1 MEGTVIKNNFF
12 PLLVASLL
20 IPLAVNTSLN
30 MKEVSDVQPSYEDLL
45 LSTPCTLNDDF
56 TYQEISRL
64 DLNASEVTYFNI
76 ADYITKS
83 ITYGY
88 GFERKGIGN
97 SFFLDTPGGG
107 YDTLMRARTICDD
120 DLSTSDGLMFFVD
133 LSEAKARSGNKV
145 KVGLGLIMMDSK
157 YEPPFSEGLF
167 DPTIYTGHFRHFFID
182 DNKEAYYYDL
192 YDGRFNTITTKDQC
206 VVVDEGFKG
215 WIYVPFSSYSW
226 NNRVGNN
233 YLFMNAAFGSGYHW
247 LNYTHFFVKDLK
259 KDDTQSR
266 LWFDDMVFV
275 KKGSAATP
283 NFSFIYHLNP
293 TCSTD
298 GGDVYQDDATGNFQ
312 LKNVEEKFGHDEAS
326 YNYIKYKNGAIGE
339 CPSCHDLIYTEDE
352 SIISYAASGDVSNYT
367 DVHFHYG
374 EHYENEEIIIVNKN
388 TKVTRNKEPRID
400 RALMS
405 DGWKYDFSAWSET
418 ENIYTPKDPK
428 SVNHSK
434 ETHYYAK
441 YLISS
446 YDNVK
451 YSHVVNLLARNGGRY
466 NINASNTGKIVM
478 NGNSNF
484 SLAHNVVED
493 FSRRGLPLVKN
504 AVAGGSTYN
513 YYYDS
518 DQLVIGYRPKILL
531 FNLTTN
537 DQAYWSMSEKDI
549 INMTDKYIKRV
560 HQYLP
565 DCQIAIVN
573 ASPLPGRSE
582 MFATAERLNEKMAKY
597 AEQYDYTYYIDT
609 YDFVYQRMLEYPD
622 GWEFW
627 THMDTDTLSTWMN
640 LIADGLM
647 KIINE
652 KGIIF

>member
-1 MEGTVIKNNFF
+1 MIKNKFF
-12 PLLVASLL
+12 PLLVTSLL
-20 IPLAVNTSLN
+20 IPLAVNTSLT
-30 MKEVSDVQPSYEDLL
+30 MKEAGAAQLSYEEVT
-45 LSTPCTLNDDF
+45 LSQPHTINDNLS
-56 TYQEISRL
+56 YQEISKL
-64 DLNASEVTYFNI
+64 DLNSSEVVYFNI
-76 ADYITKS
+76 ADYTTES

-88 GFERKGIGN
+88 GFDHKGNGT
-97 SFFLDTPGGG
+97 SFFLETPGGD
-107 YDTLMRARTICDD
+107 YDTMMRARTICND
-120 DLSTSDGLMFFVD
+120 DLSQSNGLLFYVD
-133 LSEAKARSGNKV
+133 LSEVKAKSGNKV

-157 YEPPFSEGLF
+157 YEPPFSEGLY
-167 DPTIYTGHFRHFFID
+167 DPTIYTGHFRHFFLLD
-182 DNKEAYYYDL
+182 DQVAYYY
-192 YDGRFNTITTKDQC
+192 NTFSGQYQSTTTKDQC
-206 VVVDEGFKG
+206 VSVFEGFKG

-226 NNRVGNN
+226 NGRVGNE
-233 YLFMNAAFGSGYHW
+233 YLLKNAAFNGGYHW

-259 KDDTQSR
+259 GDDTQSKV
-266 LWFDDMVFV
+266 WFDDMVFV
-275 KKGSAATP
+275 KQSMVVTP
-283 NFSFIYHLNP
+283 NYTLKYSLEA
-293 TCSTD
+293 TCD
-298 GGDVYQDDATGNFQ
+298 APGGDVYQDDATGNYQFQ
-312 LKNVEEKFGHDEAS
+312 TSTDRLEHHYSYTKFKD
-326 YNYIKYKNGAIGE
+326 GAIGE
-339 CPSCHDLIYTEDE
+339 CSYCHDLIYTDE
-352 SIISYAASGDVSNYT
+352 ASIVASAASGDVSNFV

-374 EHYENEEIIIVNKN
+374 EHYENEKIVIVNKN

-400 RALMS
+400 RTLMS

-549 INMTDKYIKRV
+549 LNMTDKYIKRV

-582 MFATAERLNEKMAKY
+582 MFATAERLNAQMEKY
-597 AEQYDYTYYIDT
+597 AGQYDYTYYIDT

-640 LIADGLM
+640 LIADGLV

>member
-1 MEGTVIKNNFF
+1 
-12 PLLVASLL
+12 
-20 IPLAVNTSLN
+20 
-30 MKEVSDVQPSYEDLL
+30 
-45 LSTPCTLNDDF
+45 
-56 TYQEISRL
+56 
-64 DLNASEVTYFNI
+64 
-76 ADYITKS
+76 
-83 ITYGY
+83 
-88 GFERKGIGN
+88 
-97 SFFLDTPGGG
+97 
-107 YDTLMRARTICDD
+107 
-120 DLSTSDGLMFFVD
+120 
-133 LSEAKARSGNKV
+133 
-145 KVGLGLIMMDSK
+145 
-157 YEPPFSEGLF
+157 
-167 DPTIYTGHFRHFFID
+167 
-182 DNKEAYYYDL
+182 
-192 YDGRFNTITTKDQC
+192 
-206 VVVDEGFKG
+206 
-215 WIYVPFSSYSW
+215 
-226 NNRVGNN
+226 
-233 YLFMNAAFGSGYHW
+233 
-247 LNYTHFFVKDLK
+247 
-259 KDDTQSR
+259 
-266 LWFDDMVFV
+266 
-275 KKGSAATP
+275 
-283 NFSFIYHLNP
+283 
-293 TCSTD
+293 
-298 GGDVYQDDATGNFQ
+298 
-312 LKNVEEKFGHDEAS
+312 
-326 YNYIKYKNGAIGE
+326 
-339 CPSCHDLIYTEDE
+339 
-352 SIISYAASGDVSNYT
+352 
-367 DVHFHYG
+367 
-374 EHYENEEIIIVNKN
+374 
-388 TKVTRNKEPRID
+388 
-400 RALMS
+400 
-405 DGWKYDFSAWSET
+405 
-418 ENIYTPKDPK
+418 
-428 SVNHSK
+428 
-434 ETHYYAK
+434 
-441 YLISS
+441 
-446 YDNVK
+446 
-451 YSHVVNLLARNGGRY
+451 
-466 NINASNTGKIVM
+466 M

>member
-1 MEGTVIKNNFF
+1 MIKNKFF

-20 IPLAVNTSLN
+20 IPLAVNTSLT
-30 MKEVSDVQPSYEDLL
+30 MKEASGAQLSYDELL
-45 LSTPCTLNDDF
+45 LSEPHTLNDNLS
-56 TYQEISRL
+56 YQEISRL
-64 DLNASEVTYFNI
+64 DLNSSEAVYFNI
-76 ADYITKS
+76 ADYTTDS
-83 ITYGY
+83 LAYGY
-88 GFERKGIGN
+88 GFEHKGIGS

-107 YDTLMRARTICDD
+107 YNTLIRARTINDD
-120 DLSTSDGLMFFVD
+120 DLSQSNGLMFFVD
-133 LSEAKARSGNKV
+133 LSEAKARSGDKV
-145 KVGLGLIMMDSK
+145 KVGIGLVMMDSK
-157 YEPPFSEGLF
+157 QEPPFSEGLF
-167 DPTIYTGHFRHFFID
+167 DPTIYTGHFRHFYID
-182 DNKEAYYYDL
+182 DSKEAYYYDI
-192 YDGRFNTITTKDQC
+192 YDGKFKAATTKDKC
-206 VVVDEGFKG
+206 VVVKEGFKG
-215 WIYVPFSSYSW
+215 WIYVPFTSYSW

-233 YLFMNAAFGSGYHW
+233 YLFMNAAFGSGYNW
-247 LNYTHFFVKDLK
+247 LNYTHFFVKGLQ

-266 LWFDDMVFV
+266 LWFDDMIYV
-275 KKGSAATP
+275 KKGSAVTP
-283 NFSFIYHLNP
+283 NFTFKYNLNAS
-293 TCSTD
+293 CDTD
-298 GGDVYQDDATGNFQ
+298 GGEVYQDDATGNFQ
-312 LKNVEEKFGHDEAS
+312 IKNVIEKTGHNYS
-326 YNYIKYKNGAIGE
+326 SYIKFKNGAVGE
-339 CPSCHDLIYTEDE
+339 CSTCHDFIYTEDE
-352 SIISYAASGDVSNYT
+352 SIVNSATSGDISNLI
-367 DVHFHYG
+367 DIHFHYG
-374 EHYENEEIIIVNKN
+374 EHYENEKIVIVNKN
-388 TKVTRNKEPRID
+388 AKVARNKEPRIE
-400 RALMS
+400 RTLMS

-493 FSRRGLPLVKN
+493 FARRGLPLVKN

-518 DQLVIGYRPKILL
+518 DQLVIGYRPKILV

-537 DQAYWSMSEKDI
+537 DQAYWSLSEKDI
-549 INMTDKYIKRV
+549 VNMTDKYIKRV

-582 MFATAERLNEKMAKY
+582 MFATAERLNAKMAEY
-597 AEQYDYTYYIDT
+597 AEKYDYTYYIDT
-609 YDFVYQRMLEYPD
+609 YDFVYERMLEYPD

-647 KIINE
+647 EIINE
-652 KGIIF
+652 KGIVF